1 MTFQQILDKSKLT
14 QSQLATKMSVHQ
26 TTISNWKLKKVTPA
40 IAQMQKLADA
50 LDVDLQTIVACF
62 VQQDKKQQKTK
73 KE

>member
-1 MTFQQILDKSKLT
+1 MLAELRKTKNLT
-14 QSQLATKMSVHQ
+14 QNQLATKLNCSR
-26 TTISNWKLKKVTPA
+26 TLISAYENKVTPN